1 MKRYAK
7 QHFSRLWIVA
17 LLALVGLFTASD
29 KAFSDQIETPVKRLG
44 DRYGGGIV
52 FYVDATG
59 QHGLIAA
66 PGDFKDKMSLDKAIT
81 ECQALEYDGYHD
93 WRLPSMNE
101 LNILFLAKST
111 VGGFADSDDYYW
123 SSTVEKSVNRG
134 EIVWYQ
140 DFGDGTQG
148 YSDSG
153 KTEKNRVRA
162 VRAF

>member
-7 QHFSRLWIVA
+7 QNFSRLWIMA
-17 LLALVGLFTASD
+17 LLALVGLLTASD
-29 KAFSDQIETPVKRLG
+29 KAFSDQIEAPAKRLG
-44 DRYGGGIV
+44 DHFGGGIV

-66 PGDFKDKMSLDKAIT
+66 PGDFKDKMSMDKSVT
-81 ECQALEYDGYHD
+81 ECQALEYDGYRD
-93 WRLPSMNE
+93 WRLPSITE
-101 LNILFLAKST
+101 LNKLYHAKNI
-111 VGGFADSDDYYW
+111 VGGFADTDHYYW
-123 SSTVEKSVNRG
+123 SSTVEKSSRKG

-153 KTEKNRVRA
+153 KTENNRVRA
-162 VRAF
+162 VREF

>member
-148 YSDSG
+148 YSGSA